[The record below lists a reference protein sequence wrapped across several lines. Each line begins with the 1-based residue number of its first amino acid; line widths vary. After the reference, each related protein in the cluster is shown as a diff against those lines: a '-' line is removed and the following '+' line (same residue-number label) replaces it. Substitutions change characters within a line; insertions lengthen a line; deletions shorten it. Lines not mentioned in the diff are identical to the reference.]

1 MFGKNEWEEKYLSKE
16 EFMPK
21 ILNESFLSELGH
33 AHLTDTENELLNKNF
48 KFQDIDEL
56 LEALNNTEAK
66 EEYNK
71 LLNRISNRATILKK
85 LMKTVSNPVEKKKN

>member
-33 AHLTDTENELLNKNF
+33 AHLTHTENELLNKNF
-48 KFQDIDEL
+48 K
-56 LEALNNTEAK
+56 LEALNNTETK

-71 LLNRISNRATILKK
+71 LLNRISDRATIFKK
-85 LMKTVSNPVEKKKN
+85 LMKAVSNPVEKKKN

>member
-33 AHLTDTENELLNKNF
+33 AHLTDTENELLNK
-48 KFQDIDEL
+48 KF
-56 LEALNNTEAK
+56 
-66 EEYNK
+66 
-71 LLNRISNRATILKK
+71 
-85 LMKTVSNPVEKKKN
+85 